1 MTNPSFVQ
9 LTPEDCTF
17 LIDLIITMDRDTK
30 YTEKQRA
37 YTLPKLHKIQID
49 PHSGR
54 LAYQDVD
61 YLLELIE
68 DDDLPETEQQRFMTQ
83 EKLIAIKELQDR
95 RFEATRDV
103 EQQRDLRRA
112 RRNSATALS
121 AHFEHTSVKE

>member
-1 MTNPSFVQ
+1 
-9 LTPEDCTF
+9 
-17 LIDLIITMDRDTK
+17 
-30 YTEKQRA
+30 
-37 YTLPKLHKIQID
+37 
-49 PHSGR
+49 
-54 LAYQDVD
+54 
-61 YLLELIE
+61 LELIE